1 VSDEGSGGK
10 PPPDFAMVR
19 AVEILAQIAE
29 KRLKAPN
36 IPPPPIDVPVILF
49 NENIRFQTGVTKRKD
64 VIHVLGTGFA
74 YPAKGWDTY
83 GLRENNERR
92 LLSAFYKDDLLV
104 GVEYYVPQTEAAPKL
119 APRDLGE
126 FRLVPGEVR
135 IGLGIISLDERFVDA
150 VGGPGTAVYK
160 HAFEVRYPGGVAY
173 AMGNDGTV
181 SRLVLYAETP

>member
-1 VSDEGSGGK
+1 MSNEGSGGK

-29 KRLKAPN
+29 KRLKQPN
-36 IPPPPIDVPVILF
+36 VPPPPIDVPVILF
-49 NENIRFQTGVTKRKD
+49 NENIRFQTGVTNRKD
-64 VIHVLGTGFA
+64 VIRELGTGFA

-104 GVEYYVPQTEAAPKL
+104 GVEYYVPQTDSAPKL

-150 VGGPGTAVYK
+150 VGGPGIAVYR

-181 SRLVLYAETP
+181 SRLVLYAQTP

>member
-1 VSDEGSGGK
+1 MSNEGSGGK

-29 KRLKAPN
+29 KRMKQPN
-36 IPPPPIDVPVILF
+36 VPPPPIDVPVILF

-64 VIHVLGTGFA
+64 VIRELGTGFA

-104 GVEYYVPQTEAAPKL
+104 GVEYYVPQTDTAPKL

-150 VGGPGTAVYK
+150 VGGPGIAVYR

>member
-1 VSDEGSGGK
+1 MSDEGGSK

-29 KRLKAPN
+29 RRLKQPN
-36 IPPPPIDVPVILF
+36 VPPPPIDVPVILF

-64 VIHVLGTGFA
+64 VIKVLGTGFA

-83 GLRENNERR
+83 GVRENNERR

-104 GVEYYVPQTEAAPKL
+104 GVEFYVPQTES
-119 APRDLGE
+119 APRLEPRELGE

-135 IGLGIISLDERFVDA
+135 IGMGIISLDERFVEA

-160 HAFEVRYPGGVAY
+160 SAFEVRYPNGVAY

>member
-1 VSDEGSGGK
+1 V
-10 PPPDFAMVR
+10 
-19 AVEILAQIAE
+19 
-29 KRLKAPN
+29 
-36 IPPPPIDVPVILF
+36 PPPPIDVPVILI
-49 NENIRFQTGVTKRKD
+49 NENIRFQTGVTTRKD
-64 VIHVLGTGFA
+64 VVRELGTGFA
-74 YPAKGWDTY
+74 YTAKGWGTY

-104 GVEYYVPQTEAAPKL
+104 GVEYYVPQTDAAPKL

-135 IGLGIISLDERFVDA
+135 
-150 VGGPGTAVYK
+150 
-160 HAFEVRYPGGVAY
+160 VRYPGGVAY

>member
-1 VSDEGSGGK
+1 
-10 PPPDFAMVR
+10 
-19 AVEILAQIAE
+19 
-29 KRLKAPN
+29 
-36 IPPPPIDVPVILF
+36 VPVILF
-49 NENIRFQTGVTKRKD
+49 NENIRFQTGVTKRSD
-64 VIHVLGTGFA
+64 VIRELGTGFA

-104 GVEYYVPQTEAAPKL
+104 GVEYYVPQTDTAPKL

-150 VGGPGTAVYK
+150 VGGPGIAVYR

-181 SRLVLYAETP
+181 SRLVLYAQTP